1 MLVAVIGGNL
11 QGVEATYLA
20 KKAGWD
26 VTVFDKRP
34 DAAATGLC
42 DSFVKLNI
50 CDANLSHRIFK
61 GFDLIIP
68 AIEND
73 NALSRLCEITENTEI
88 PLVFDPVAYAI
99 TSSKL
104 KSDSFFE
111 QYGIPAPQPWPDC
124 DFPVVAKPS
133 VGSGSDGVRFINNA
147 RELQKAFPDADAMR
161 GWVLQEVL
169 KGDSYSIEVVGFP
182 GNYKAL
188 QVTDL
193 GMDAV
198 FDCKRVTAPTILS
211 ALQIRQFKRTA
222 IEIANRI
229 NLHGIMDVEVIP
241 DGDELKVLE
250 IDARLPSQTPTAVFW
265 STGMNIIRML
275 GNLYVKGPESVY
287 ADQRFRRGV
296 IFEHISVKSGILSV
310 EGEHIMSGS
319 GPLKIEKDFFGADE
333 AITNYDGRCHEWVA
347 TLIITDT
354 DLESA
359 KMKREKVMADI
370 MKHFDIVKYEDL
382 EPAAYKGL
390 M

>member
-1 MLVAVIGGNL
+1 LLVAVIGGNL

-50 CDANLSHRIFK
+50 CDANLTHRIFK

-68 AIEND
+68 ALEND
-73 NALSRLCEITENTEI
+73 EALTRLCEITQNSDI
-88 PLVFDPVAYAI
+88 PLIFDPVAYAT

-111 QYGIPAPQPWPDC
+111 QYGIPAPKPWPDC
-124 DFPVVAKPS
+124 NFPVVAKPS
-133 VGSGSDGVRFINNA
+133 VGSGSDGVQFISNA
-147 RELQKAFPDADAMR
+147 SDLQKKFPDAEAMR

-169 KGDSYSIEVVGFP
+169 KGDSYSIEIIGVP

-198 FDCKRVTAPTILS
+198 FDCKRVTAPTVLS
-211 ALQIRQFKRTA
+211 DTQIRQFEKTA
-222 IEIANRI
+222 IEIAERLNM
-229 NLHGIMDVEVIP
+229 HGIMDVEVIP
-241 DGDELKVLE
+241 DGDKLKVLE

-265 STGMNIIRML
+265 STGMNIIRQL
-275 GNLYVKGPESVY
+275 GHLHVNGPEGVY
-287 ADQRFRRGV
+287 SDQRFNQGV
-296 IFEHISVKSGILSV
+296 IFEHINVTDETLSV
-310 EGEHIMSGS
+310 EGEHIMSAS
-319 GPLKIEKDFFGADE
+319 GPLHIEKDFFGADE
-333 AITNYDGRCHEWVA
+333 AITNYDSRRKEWVA
-347 TLIITDT
+347 TLIIVDT
-354 DLESA
+354 DPDA
-359 KMKREKVMADI
+359 VKMKRDKIITDI
-370 MKHFDIVKYEDL
+370 MKQFNIKKYEDL
-382 EPAAYKGL
+382 EPPAYKGL